1 MIFSASTVRST
12 RSTGGHFCTLA
23 GLEDS
28 DAALTA
34 GNRVRWHLLSI
45 GDEIDFHSPSWE
57 GHSIESMYSSA
68 KDDNAMRSPSAT
80 VPLMAATMHSVDMV
94 LKPGMW
100 GLDNLATNHYKAGS
114 RAQFQ
119 VTGTSDSVYKP
130 ALEKQTDS
138 SKIAEYYIAAD
149 EVEWDYA
156 PAGRDLCSDSEFDD
170 VASVF
175 TEQGHHRIGTKYIKA
190 VYREY
195 TTNGLFDELRWGDQS
210 RFNPASKHLGILG
223 PVIKAVVGETIEI
236 VFRNNLRAS
245 VNLVAFGGA
254 LAPSKTEALN
264 DKQKKAAI
272 EGNRVVVPGG
282 EVRITIPVSAAA
294 GPKDGSKQN
303 SVAYI
308 YGSNVD
314 YVADINAGLVGTF
327 IIHAQDAG
335 PRRASPSGVHREFVT
350 LLNTF
355 DENLS
360 RYAGIN
366 ILKYAENGETVDR
379 KDPEFRESNRMH
391 SMNGYIHC
399 NGPAAHAKQ
408 YQSVRWY
415 MLSLGNSLDLHGPS
429 VNGYTFSTSQD
440 SAEHQVALLAPGM
453 ARPVDLNVD
462 RWGKWLVRDAV
473 VDNQRAG
480 MQMFFDVAA
489 VLHPGA

>member
-1 MIFSASTVRST
+1 M
-12 RSTGGHFCTLA
+12 GTLA

-68 KDDNAMRSPSAT
+68 KDDNAMQSPSAT
-80 VPLMAATMHSVDMV
+80 VPLMAATMHSVDMI
-94 LKPGMW
+94 LKPGKW
-100 GLDNLATNHYKAGS
+100 ALDNLATNHFRAGS
-114 RAQFQ
+114 RAQFE
-119 VTGTSDSVYKP
+119 VTGNSDSVYSP
-130 ALEKQTDS
+130 ATEKQTDT
-138 SKIAEYYIAAD
+138 SKIATYYIAAD

-156 PAGRDLCSDSEFDD
+156 PAGRDVCADEEFDE
-170 VASVF
+170 ASSVF
-175 TEQGHHRIGTKYIKA
+175 TKKRRHRIGTKYIKA

-210 RFNPASKHLGILG
+210 RFNPASEHLGILG
-223 PVIKAVVGETIEI
+223 PVIKAVVGETIEV
-236 VFRNNLRAS
+236 VFRNNLRANA
-245 VNLVAFGGA
+245 NLVAFGGA
-254 LAPSKTEALN
+254 LAPSNVETLN
-264 DKQKKAAI
+264 DRQKRANVD
-272 EGNRVVVPGG
+272 GNLFVVPGG
-282 EVRITIPVSAAA
+282 EVRIPIPVSAAA

-314 YVADINAGLVGTF
+314 FVADVNSGLVGAL
-327 IIHAQDAG
+327 IIHAKDAG
-335 PRRASPSGVHREFVT
+335 PRWASPRGFHREFVT
-350 LLNTF
+350 LMTTF

-360 RYAGIN
+360 RYAEMN
-366 ILKYAENGETVDR
+366 ILKYAEDGESVDR
-379 KDPEFRESNRMH
+379 KDPDFKESNRMH

-408 YQSVRWY
+408 YQRARWY
-415 MLSLGNSLDLHGPS
+415 MLSLGNSLDLHGPT

-440 SAEHQVALLAPGM
+440 SAAHQVALLAPGM
-453 ARPVDLNVD
+453 ARPVDMNLD
-462 RWGKWLVRDAV
+462 QWGKWLVRDAV

-480 MQMFFDVAA
+480 MQMFFDVSA
-489 VLHPGA
+489 VLPPGA